1 MGGGEHPAAFAA
13 AIGFRTDVRAG
24 RLFDA
29 MVELYRSLSRG
40 ESIEESVAG
49 AQRELEAGQHLE
61 LEMAV
66 LVAARIMVGAFREP
80 LPAFRNAIL
89 EPAQRIQIVRRTW
102 DTWFPLALQEQQPA
116 YRFENILSA
125 LQI

>member
-1 MGGGEHPAAFAA
+1 
-13 AIGFRTDVRAG
+13 
-24 RLFDA
+24 L
-29 MVELYRSLSRG
+29 SLIKGDSV
-40 ESIEESVAG
+40 SLMLIADKCVAG

-80 LPAFRNAIL
+80 LPVFRNAIL

-116 YRFENILSA
+116 YRFENILPA